1 MFSTF
6 VQTVNKITEIMLDKR
21 PNAAILQHF
30 PKNSLKCRNGKNPIT
45 ALEASYN
52 NM

>member
-6 VQTVNKITEIMLDKR
+6 VQTVNKITEILLAKR

-30 PKNSLKCRNGKNPIT
+30 PKNSLKCQNGKNPIST
-45 ALEASYN
+45 LEAYN
-52 NM
+52 NI